1 MYLFNLKA
9 VFRIRFFLTDPDP
22 DLDPTQKPKADPDPK
37 YCLKEHKSGT
47 ILFLYRSCNFMY
59 REEIQT
65 CLFFPSSSIIIEFPS
80 TRNLRL
86 KIINKRIELLE
97 KSKSCPILFIN
108 VVIIYPP
115 LRAFKLPKW
124 RVSQSGLYFEARI
137 NNSSLSAIS

>member
-65 CLFFPSSSIIIEFPS
+65 CLFFSIIKYNHRISFYKEFKIED
-80 TRNLRL
+80 
-86 KIINKRIELLE
+86 
-97 KSKSCPILFIN
+97 
-108 VVIIYPP
+108 Y
-115 LRAFKLPKW
+115 
-124 RVSQSGLYFEARI
+124 Q
-137 NNSSLSAIS
+137 